1 MNIIMKINI
10 SAEKTGEEV
19 VNDMAAALVASSVPV
34 KEGGIKAQVINK
46 EGKWVDFDYSKIR
59 FTYST

>member
-1 MNIIMKINI
+1 MKINI

-19 VNDMAAALVASSVPV
+19 VNDMAASLVASNVPV
-34 KEGGIKAQVINK
+34 KEGGIKAQVVNK